1 MCGGD
6 ANNTATGHGLHTIPI
21 FSEQQFMIRLT
32 ATDQSD
38 KCGKMSETLRN
49 TLFLC
54 EATLVKC
61 NTQKSGDSNWVRTD
75 GFGQL
80 KQINVGNKPADC

>member
-1 MCGGD
+1 MKPTCACMCGGD

-54 EATLVKC
+54 EATLVKY
-61 NTQKSGDSNWVRTD
+61 TSAR
-75 GFGQL
+75 
-80 KQINVGNKPADC
+80 GNNEH